1 VKLIVAPPRVI
12 GEPDDPDDD
21 PSRDF
26 CSVCGFQRVYRVPPP
41 RKLDRDDDFRDGAA
55 ERTLT
60 TQKTPATAGV
70 RGRG

>member
-1 VKLIVAPPRVI
+1 VI

-41 RKLDRDDDFRDGAA
+41 RDLGT
-55 ERTLT
+55 E
-60 TQKTPATAGV
+60 KTPATAGV
-70 RGRG
+70 GALG